1 MKFSLVLS
9 LALASTPVALAKCK
23 DSAAKFKV
31 KKQIVDCKWVGE
43 NKEERCAFVT
53 APAYGSYAVKTHC
66 QKTCEVAGEVCEPV
80 DSDMH
85 FEVELMKLNP
95 ETGKDEKI
103 KKFKRCET
111 WMAKGNCETKCKK
124 KVVKDTCSASCEA
137 CKPADK
143 EPKVKEEKEAPA
155 AKEAPAPVRR

>member
-23 DSAAKFKV
+23 DSGAKFKV
-31 KKQIVDCKWVGE
+31 RKQIVDCKWVKE
-43 NKEERCAFVT
+43 DKEERCAYVT

-66 QKTCEVAGEVCEPV
+66 QKTCEVPGEECVPV

-95 ETGKDEKI
+95 ETDKTEKI

-124 KVVKDTCSASCEA
+124 NVVKDTCAASCAA
-137 CKPADK
+137 CVPDDK
-143 EPKVKEEKEAPA
+143 DNKDNKE
-155 AKEAPAPVRR
+155 AKEAPAKEEKPARR

>member
-23 DSAAKFKV
+23 DSGAKFKV
-31 KKQIVDCKWVGE
+31 QKQIVDCKWVAE
-43 NKEERCAFVT
+43 NKEERCPFVT
-53 APAYGSYAVKTHC
+53 ASGYGSYAVKTHC
-66 QKTCEVAGEVCEPV
+66 QKTCEVPGEVCEPV

-85 FEVELMKLNP
+85 FEVELMKPNK

-124 KVVKDTCSASCEA
+124 KVVKDTCAASCAA
-137 CKPADK
+137 CVPADK
-143 EPKVKEEKEAPA
+143 EVKEEKEAPP
-155 AKEAPAPVRR
+155 AKEAPAARR